1 MGMKK
6 LLNATVTV
14 IGAGGLG
21 CPAIV
26 MLASAGVG
34 HIRIVDGD
42 TVDLSNLPRQ
52 IMHFN
57 SDIGKMKVQS
67 IEEKIHADESRCDCW
82 NFPSFMPM
90 RIILLIFYR

>member
-1 MGMKK
+1 MILQDVGTMGMK

-21 CPAIV
+21 CPAIQ

-42 TVDLSNLPRQ
+42 TVDLSIFPAKSCTLIQ
-52 IMHFN
+52 ILV
-57 SDIGKMKVQS
+57 K
-67 IEEKIHADESRCDCW
+67 
-82 NFPSFMPM
+82 
-90 RIILLIFYR
+90 